1 MECLLFDFGGTLDS
15 DGLSWLDR
23 FHVIYKEAGVQL
35 TDRAFYDADDQLP
48 QKHKLTGLSLGETV
62 LLQVKDVLSV
72 IAPKQVDTLAP
83 VIADKFVADCKAHL
97 RRNKFILERLAQRY
111 KLGIV
116 SNWYGN
122 MSSILAGEGLSELFG
137 AVADSGVIGTIKP
150 EPGIFMAA
158 LDQLGARPSQAVMIG
173 DNVKRDMRGAENL
186 MMRHVQLSP
195 SGGACCPKGVMIK
208 SLTELENAL
217 SGVPA

>member
-15 DGLSWLDR
+15 DGLTWLDR
-23 FHVIYKEAGVQL
+23 FRVIYKEAGVEL
-35 TDRAFYDADDQLP
+35 SDRAFYDSDDNLP
-48 QKHKLTGLSLGETV
+48 KKHDLTGLSLAETV
-62 LLQVKDVLSV
+62 RLQVGDVLGADS
-72 IAPKQVDTLAP
+72 P
-83 VIADKFVADCKAHL
+83 VAQKIADKFVADCKAHL
-97 RRNKFILERLAQRY
+97 RRNKFILERLSKRY

-122 MSSILAGEGLSELFG
+122 MSSILAGEGLSSLFG

-158 LDQLGARPSQAVMIG
+158 LDQLGARPSEAVMIG

-186 MMRHVQLSP
+186 LMRHVQLSP

-208 SLTELENAL
+208 SLTELETAL